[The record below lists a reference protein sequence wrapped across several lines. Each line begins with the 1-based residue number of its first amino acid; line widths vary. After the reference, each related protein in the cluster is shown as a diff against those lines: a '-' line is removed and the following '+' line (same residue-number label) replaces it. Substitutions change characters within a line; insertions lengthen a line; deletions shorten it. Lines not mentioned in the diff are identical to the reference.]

1 MHTWHILIFVLFN
14 KLRIYQSLYNNK
26 KKMKPFEYEE
36 ESIVPDEEDSVINE
50 DVMYDE
56 LDNWKIS
63 DMPSIVFIIETP
75 TTK

>member
-1 MHTWHILIFVLFN
+1 MNPL
-14 KLRIYQSLYNNK
+14 
-26 KKMKPFEYEE
+26 EYEQ
-36 ESIVPDEEDSVINE
+36 ESIVPDEEDNVINE

-56 LDNWKIS
+56 LDNWQIS